1 MERPGLMIPPK
12 DSIEAS
18 HIALDVTKL
27 DQFFSF
33 DPAPFHDH
41 GLRPKVSEYLISES
55 WDEPRSN
62 RFVIDLAIKGEP
74 ANPDAVEQFRS
85 ALTSHFGHMADI
97 EARNFRETMRE
108 GVISLGIGLVILT
121 VCTTLAQ
128 YVDALPFRDGVR
140 EGLRDGLSVFGWVA
154 NWRPAELLL
163 YDWWPIRRMRNL
175 YRRLAKAEVHPA
187 AAQISSQL
195 QRGNGQSRGQTPK
208 AM

>member
-1 MERPGLMIPPK
+1 
-12 DSIEAS
+12 
-18 HIALDVTKL
+18 
-27 DQFFSF
+27 
-33 DPAPFHDH
+33 
-41 GLRPKVSEYLISES
+41 
-55 WDEPRSN
+55 
-62 RFVIDLAIKGEP
+62 
-74 ANPDAVEQFRS
+74 
-85 ALTSHFGHMADI
+85 
-97 EARNFRETMRE
+97 MRE

-175 YRRLAKAEVHPA
+175 YRRLAKAEVRPA

-195 QRGNGQSRGQTPK
+195 QRRNGQSRGQTPK